1 MKEGRLPPRL
11 VGGVTKELDE
21 DSGAADGLECR
32 HEVGENNGL
41 AVIGRGMEDGEAEG
55 GTMEAKERGS
65 DGGGVIITGKATAG
79 GDG

>member
-1 MKEGRLPPRL
+1 MKDGRLPPRL

-21 DSGAADGLECR
+21 RLRDSGALEGR

-41 AVIGRGMEDGEAEG
+41 AVIGRGMDDGEAEG
-55 GTMEAKERGS
+55 AEERGS
-65 DGGGVIITGKATAG
+65 DGGGVIITGKATTG